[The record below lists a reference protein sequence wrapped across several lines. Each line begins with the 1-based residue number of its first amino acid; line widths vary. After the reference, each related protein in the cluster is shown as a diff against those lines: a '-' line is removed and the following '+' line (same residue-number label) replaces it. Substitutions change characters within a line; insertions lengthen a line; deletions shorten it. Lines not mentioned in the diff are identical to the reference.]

1 MERTLTDSQTNH
13 PASSPSSRP
22 TSKPRRF
29 VAAHDIAALAPTT
42 QLLDTLGIQVNTRTR
57 RAPCVLH
64 KGSNPTA
71 FSWTEDGRWHC
82 FHCGRGGDKLNL
94 VQEVRKCSFLDALRF
109 LAAMAGIEWAA
120 LNTPEMRRELAEAKR
135 KAERVKA
142 TAEKL
147 RTFERTLLLD
157 ARNEVLSLHRL
168 RRNAGTRLAA
178 IRSGA
183 QPRFLGESE
192 LAWSALGLVAGQE
205 LRAAARYNFLAF
217 ASPADRT
224 RFALNP
230 RERERMVD
238 EVLTAG
244 AVVDERGRVMELTP

>member
-29 VAAHDIAALAPTT
+29 VAAHDISNLVPMSE
-42 QLLDTLGIQVNTRTR
+42 LLSALGIVVNTRTR
-57 RAPCVLH
+57 RAPCLLH
-64 KGSNPTA
+64 EGTNPGA
-71 FSWTEDGRWHC
+71 FSWTDDGRWHC
-82 FHCGRGGDKLNL
+82 FHCGQGGDKLRL
-94 VQEVRKCSFLDALRF
+94 IQEVRKCSFLNALRF
-109 LAAMAGIEWAA
+109 LAALSGIEWSS
-120 LNTPEMRRELAEAKR
+120 LNTDEVRRQLAEARR
-135 KAERVKA
+135 KAQRVNAAIKKLQRL
-142 TAEKL
+142 EKH
-147 RTFERTLLLD
+147 LLLD
-157 ARNEVLSLHRL
+157 AREEVLGLNRL
-168 RRNAGTRLAA
+168 RRNAGARLAA
-178 IRSGA
+178 LRRGW

-192 LAWSALGLVAGQE
+192 LAWSALALVAGQE

-230 RERERMVD
+230 RERERIVD

>member
-1 MERTLTDSQTNH
+1 MPSLTVS
-13 PASSPSSRP
+13 ASK
-22 TSKPRRF
+22 SKTKPLRGSTTKPKNV
-29 VAAHDIAALAPTT
+29 VAARDIAALAPTT

-82 FHCGRGGDKLNL
+82 FHCGRGGDKLTL
-94 VQEVRKCSFLDALRF
+94 VQEVRNCGFVDALRY

-142 TAEKL
+142 ATKKL
-147 RTFERTLLLD
+147 QRLRQDILLA
-157 ARNEVLSLHRL
+157 ARKEVLGLHRL
-168 RRNAGTRLAA
+168 RRNAGARLAA
-178 IRSGA
+178 LRGGQ

-192 LAWSALGLVAGQE
+192 LAWSALALVARQE
-205 LRAAARYNFLAF
+205 LRAAAAYTVLAF
-217 ASPADRT
+217 GSEGDWS
-224 RFALNP
+224 RFALQP
-230 RERERMVD
+230 
-238 EVLTAG
+238 G
-244 AVVDERGRVMELTP
+244 ARNQMIEEALERGFVEGDSGAITEVRCG